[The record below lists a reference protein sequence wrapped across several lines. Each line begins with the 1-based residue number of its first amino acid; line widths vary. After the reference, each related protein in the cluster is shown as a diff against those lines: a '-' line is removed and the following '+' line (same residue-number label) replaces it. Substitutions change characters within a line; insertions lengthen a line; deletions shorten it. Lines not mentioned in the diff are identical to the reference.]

1 MLLNGLRKKNA
12 RGNDQ
17 VDGSCLGKARKFLF
31 RITSR
36 YAWWADL
43 DVNAAW
49 ETREINLWT
58 LSTRRDMMSID
69 VIHTCFFRVGLY
81 VWKSMLTI
89 VWWLE
94 RLKDFLCLPQNGLRQ
109 LDLSLLSQLWA
120 LNESIQEFRTMLQD
134 QEQLPPQSPSQ
145 SNSDLNSLSSDEEDE
160 TSNDE
165 SQTGKLIINGV
176 TTSVTS
182 IKDFDKRTSKL
193 IIEDMHQK
201 LEKQIQRM
209 RIAPPAPPTRKPP
222 INVQSRMK
230 LWWAL

>member
-1 MLLNGLRKKNA
+1 MPGGQISMWMRHGKRGDKFVNSVDSSWHDVYRCDPHVLLPRGTLRVK
-12 RGNDQ
+12 
-17 VDGSCLGKARKFLF
+17 VD
-31 RITSR
+31 
-36 YAWWADL
+36 AWWL
-43 DVNAAW
+43 Q
-49 ETREINLWT
+49 
-58 LSTRRDMMSID
+58 
-69 VIHTCFFRVGLY
+69 
-81 VWKSMLTI
+81 
-89 VWWLE
+89 
-94 RLKDFLCLPQNGLRQ
+94 RLNDFLCLPQNGLRQ

-145 SNSDLNSLSSDEEDE
+145 SNSDLNSLASDEDDE

-165 SQTGKLIINGV
+165 RQTGKLIINGV

-182 IKDFDKRTSKL
+182 IKDFDKRASKL

-230 LWWAL
+230 IWWEL